1 VIVDVKVPVFAE
13 SVTEGT
19 LLDWKKNPGE
29 SVAQDELLVEIETDK
44 VVLEVSA
51 PQSGLLKEV
60 IKQSGETVQ
69 SGELLA
75 RVDTESAAEEGV
87 TKRFAAEGQQA
98 SPSEEDAAEE
108 QPAPPSQAPTAA
120 PQPSQAEEAEETEQP
135 GLSPAVRKLVA
146 EHELDPTRIA
156 GTGKGGR
163 ITKGDVLNYLEEQD
177 RGRPSELAATPA
189 APEQAPPSEQPPDRG
204 QRRVP
209 MSRIRARI
217 AERLVEAQRT
227 AAILTTFNEVN
238 MQPVTELRNRH
249 RERLEKEHGIRL
261 GFMSFFAKAAVLA
274 LKKFPAVNASIEGSD
289 IVYHDYYDL
298 GIAIGS
304 PRGLVVPVV
313 RDIDRRSFAEV
324 EQQIAEFGRKAK
336 EAQLS
341 IGELSGGTFTI
352 TNGGVFGSLLSTPIL
367 NPPQSAILGMHKVEQ
382 RPVVEN
388 GEIVIRPMMY
398 LALSYD
404 HRLIDGREA
413 VQFLVT
419 LKEAL
424 EEPERLLLGA

>member
-1 VIVDVKVPVFAE
+1 MIVDVKVPVFAE

-19 LLDWKKNPGE
+19 LLDWKKGPGE

-44 VVLEVSA
+44 VVLEISA
-51 PQSGLLKEV
+51 PQSGLLTEI

-69 SGELLA
+69 SEELLA
-75 RVDTESAAEEGV
+75 RVDTEGAAEEGG
-87 TKRFAAEGQQA
+87 TKPAVAESPQA
-98 SPSEEDAAEE
+98 SPSEEDTAEE
-108 QPAPPSQAPTAA
+108 PPAPSQAPTAA

-146 EHELDPTRIA
+146 EHELDPARIA

-163 ITKGDVLNYLEEQD
+163 ITKGDVLDYLEEQD
-177 RGRPSELAATPA
+177 RGRASEPA
-189 APEQAPPSEQPPDRG
+189 AAAAVPEQAPPSEQPPDRG

-217 AERLVEAQRT
+217 AERLVEAQHT

-249 RERLEKEHGIRL
+249 RERLEQEHGIRL

-313 RDIDRRSFAEV
+313 RDIDRCSFAEV